1 MKNLL
6 IIIMLLGSL
15 GLTAQNKSK
24 SKKEH
29 KKELRENL
37 TPEQRA
43 DLLSKK
49 MTLELDLTDAQQKKV
64 KQLFVDFGNNKPAN
78 RETRKNMTSEAKY
91 AAKNAQLDRRIKMQR
106 ELKKIL
112 TPEQFETW
120 ENNKAKRPSRAKKE
134 AKRNRRGGQ

>member
-29 KKELRENL
+29 KKELRGNF

-43 DLLSKK
+43 DLFSKM

-112 TPEQFETW
+112 TPEQFDTW

-134 AKRNRRGGQ
+134 AKHYKRGGQ